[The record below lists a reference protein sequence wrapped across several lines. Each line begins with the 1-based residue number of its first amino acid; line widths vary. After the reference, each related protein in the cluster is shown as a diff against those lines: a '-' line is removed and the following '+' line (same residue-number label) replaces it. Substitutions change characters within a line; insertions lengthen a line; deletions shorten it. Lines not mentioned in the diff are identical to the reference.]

1 MKHFCIAIGLML
13 GAAAVNAQEYPSRP
27 LKMIVPFA
35 QGSAVDFSTRFHAEK
50 LSKLIGQPV
59 VVENRPGANG
69 TIGLMAVKDAP
80 ADGYTLLAASNS
92 PMTVHPWT
100 VKNLPY
106 DPNKDFRPICGLFR
120 GQAGFVVS
128 GDSSV
133 KSIKDLVAAGT
144 GRDLMVGTYAAGYT
158 LFAHL
163 FASQAAVKVTIVP
176 YKGLSQLMTD
186 VLGGRLDLALVDV
199 GGALPFAKDG
209 RVRILAV
216 SGEGRNSQLPDV
228 PAAREFFPG
237 YLAFTWVSF
246 FTRAEVPDAHV
257 KKLADAMQ
265 KILATSEA
273 KEFALKHGAEQMPL
287 DPNAMAKF
295 QRTEYERLGRI
306 AQEAG
311 VKPE

>member
-1 MKHFCIAIGLML
+1 MKHLCIAIGLML
-13 GAAAVNAQEYPSRP
+13 WGTAANAQEYPNRP

-35 QGSAVDFSTRFHAEK
+35 QGSAVDYSTRFHAEK
-50 LSKLIGQPV
+50 LSQLIGQPV

-69 TIGLMAVKDAP
+69 TIGVMAVKDAP

-106 DPNKDFRPICGLFR
+106 DPIKGFRPICGLFR
-120 GQAGFVVS
+120 GQVGFVVP
-128 GDSSV
+128 GNSSV

-163 FASQAAVKVTIVP
+163 FASQAGVKMTIVP
-176 YKGLSQLMTD
+176 YKGLSQAMTD
-186 VLGGRLDLALVDV
+186 VLGGRLDLTLVDL

-209 RVRILAV
+209 RVQIIGV

-228 PAAREFFPG
+228 PAVRESFPG
-237 YLAFTWVSF
+237 YSAFTWVAF
-246 FTRAEVPDAHV
+246 YARAEVPDAHV
-257 KKLADAMQ
+257 KKLAAAMQ
-265 KILATSEA
+265 KILETSEA
-273 KEFALKHGAEQMPL
+273 KEFVLKHGAEQMPL
-287 DPNAMAKF
+287 EPAAMAKY
-295 QRTEYERLGRI
+295 QLGEYERLGRV
-306 AQEAG
+306 AQAAG
-311 VKPE
+311 IKPE